1 MPAFSGWAPRLQR
14 MIPVLEPRKGGKC
27 IPKSTPLRPRGGMWE
42 AGHGNAMGRG
52 SAQPRVLNHLTAKP
66 QSTVMAPNQRDCNQL
81 EASCIQQRRLK
92 HAICKMHVKI
102 NNNNSMGGAE
112 WEHRRSNPCCWQTGR
127 LSLTQGWPR
136 GSVTQEPEA
145 GLEDKSRAQEPS
157 RGQHQST
164 NQSLLILIFP
174 HVF

>member
-1 MPAFSGWAPRLQR
+1 MHSQIHTTEAQR
-14 MIPVLEPRKGGKC
+14 RHVGGRSCKRYGKRKCPTPSSEP
-27 IPKSTPLRPRGGMWE
+27 PDP
-42 AGHGNAMGRG
+42 
-52 SAQPRVLNHLTAKP
+52 KP
-66 QSTVMAPNQRDCNQL
+66 QSTVMAPNQCDCNQL

-112 WEHRRSNPCCWQTGR
+112 WEHKRSNPCCWQTGR